1 MGGSGS
7 EEEME
12 GQTKSMGYESQCLLV
27 PGESQRQAGSWDMN
41 QPAPIGDASVM
52 SSSLVCYTR
61 SLTIP
66 TSVPCLMPPVVYHS
80 SARPGHP
87 LCRSMEW
94 VPCCQ
99 YCGGPLAVLSSL
111 LQGDPGS
118 LRHSPALS

>member
-61 SLTIP
+61 SLLFQHTFQGI
-66 TSVPCLMPPVVYHS
+66 VQICPPPGN
-80 SARPGHP
+80 RPYPHQ
-87 LCRSMEW
+87 SH
-94 VPCCQ
+94 V
-99 YCGGPLAVLSSL
+99 
-111 LQGDPGS
+111 
-118 LRHSPALS
+118 